1 MLRRDLKPEPLDPVQ
16 KSFPICSHGRCGDDR
31 RCDASA
37 GWRVRARCIG
47 GLVDYKTSSRRCD
60 IFEELDLRNLAWT
73 RGLSC
78 SLSRLESP
86 LKCPR
91 CGNRRISL
99 VFEPPAPNLANAA
112 RAPVWGR

>member
-1 MLRRDLKPEPLDPVQ
+1 MAAVET
-16 KSFPICSHGRCGDDR
+16 IGD
-31 RCDASA
+31 ALSS
-37 GWRVRARCIG
+37 GWRVRARCVG
-47 GLVDYKTSSRRCD
+47 GLVDYGNSSRKCD

-78 SLSRLESP
+78 PLSRLESL